1 MKKIGAFLL
10 AVCCLATAFT
20 SCKEDGTLDE
30 NVVVT
35 GYWQCTS
42 ISGNAGG
49 FDLSEQI
56 GANSEYLRVF
66 SIGLVGAS
74 KGKYARISPNESAIT
89 EMVSGTKAEEDSQAK
104 QKITDY
110 CQAGDYVIEGNQITF
125 NNKNGGSDVFSYTLS
140 SDANVLTLT
149 QEVAKY
155 DNEKVNTALSILN
168 MFTGKQM
175 STTVGVVY
183 NYKRITSEDFQK
195 LFNKNQA
202 SEEVSTET
210 PQE

>member
-1 MKKIGAFLL
+1 MKKLGVFLL
-10 AVCCLATAFT
+10 AVCCLATTFT
-20 SCKEDGTLDE
+20 SCNEDGTIDE
-30 NVVVT
+30 KVVMT

-42 ISGNAGG
+42 ISGNAAGI
-49 FDLSEQI
+49 DLSEQVA
-56 GANSEYLRVF
+56 ANSEYLRVF

-89 EMVSGTKAEEDSQAK
+89 EMVSGTKAEQDDQAQ

-110 CQAGDYVIEGNQITF
+110 CQAGDYVIEGDQITF
-125 NNKNGGSDVFSYTLS
+125 INKNGGSDVFTYTLS
-140 SDANVLTLT
+140 GDAEMLSLT

-155 DNEKVNTALSILN
+155 ENEKVNTALSILN
-168 MFTGKQM
+168 MFTGKQI

-183 NYKRITSEDFQK
+183 NYKRVTYEDFQK

-202 SEEVSTET
+202 SAEVPSET